1 MSNGN
6 GESRLDRIERSVERL
21 ALAQEAQREEFD
33 REFKSLLRAQ
43 VVLTDRV
50 DRLTI
55 AQTET
60 TDKLNALIDLMDRHL
75 REGHHA
81 PGPPQ

>member
-33 REFKSLLRAQ
+33 REFKSLLRAHA
-43 VVLTDRV
+43 VLTDRV